1 MDLQMFYSKETGI
14 IKVEDITKIYKLY
27 GKPLDRLK
35 ELFLHRP
42 FHKEFVALH
51 GVTFTLE
58 QGETLGIIGD
68 NGAGKSTLL
77 KILSRTLSPTRGRFE
92 VKGLVSSLLELGSGF
107 HPEFTGI
114 ENIFF
119 YGSLL
124 GIDNGLM
131 KEKISEIADFA
142 ELGDFINYPIKTYS
156 SGMHVRLAFSV
167 ATAVDPDILIID
179 EALSV
184 GDQYFQKK
192 CLEKMDDFK
201 RRQKTIIFCSHDLYQ
216 VKTFCS
222 KTMWLNHGQV
232 KMFGKSTQVVN
243 AYAGH
248 ERTKADAYKAALQ
261 KGHDGSFLFISD
273 LSVQQAGKT
282 EFTIGFNVKSLEPFH
297 GHVGWAIL
305 RRDMF
310 QITFMSTHMQGRDPI
325 LFEGSKK
332 IRIRVDN
339 LNLVNDTYLVY
350 VGIFDRQAY
359 KPIAVE
365 SIDCTLNTGYEILN
379 SLCHFN
385 STFNVE

>member
-1 MDLQMFYSKETGI
+1 MNVI
-14 IKVEDITKIYKLY
+14 RVEDITKIYKLY
-27 GKPLDRLK
+27 DKPLDRLK
-35 ELFLHRP
+35 ELILHRP
-42 FHKEFVALH
+42 FHKEFVALN
-51 GVTFTLE
+51 GISFNLNK
-58 QGETLGIIGD
+58 GETLGIIGN

-77 KILSRTLSPTRGRFE
+77 KILSRTLSPTHGHFE

-131 KEKISEIADFA
+131 KKKMQEIVDFS
-142 ELGDFINYPIKTYS
+142 ELGDFIHYPIKTYS
-156 SGMHVRLAFSV
+156 SGMHVRLAFSA
-167 ATAVDPDILIID
+167 ATSVNPDILIID

-232 KMFGKSTQVVN
+232 KMFGDSTLVVN

-248 ERTKADAYKAALQ
+248 ERTKADANKTALQ
-261 KGHDGSFLFISD
+261 KGHDGSFLFISE

-282 EFTIGFNVKSLEPFH
+282 ELTIGFNVKSLEPFH

-310 QITFMSTHMQGRDPI
+310 QITFMSTHIQGRDPI

-332 IRIRVDN
+332 IRIRVNN

-365 SIDCTLNTGYEILN
+365 SIDCTLTTDYEILN
-379 SLCHFN
+379 SLCYFK
-385 STFNVE
+385 STFTVE